1 MFVAW
6 STLAAVGGGLVIVGA
21 GRFLW
26 RMRPQPEMSGL
37 PTTALERLGWIGLA
51 ITGFVG
57 VGLAV
62 LVVVVG
68 VTDVHIETMSARSRS

>member
-1 MFVAW
+1 
-6 STLAAVGGGLVIVGA
+6 
-21 GRFLW
+21 
-26 RMRPQPEMSGL
+26 MSGL

-68 VTDVHIETMSARSRS
+68 VTDVHSETMSARSRS